1 MPKDRTTPR
10 KRFFK
15 LAGMT
20 ASVASRYT
28 STRLK
33 TAFSAQSE
41 KEQHLSAMYDSVG
54 AEIVATLGELK
65 GAAMK
70 VGQALSQMQ
79 HLFPEEFAEQLVRL
93 QKSAPPM
100 DYELIVRQMMAEFGF
115 PPEKLF
121 ASFDR
126 EPFAAAS
133 IGQVHR
139 ARTWEGDEVIVKVQ
153 YPGVDVSCESDMQHL
168 KRLLKLG
175 GLLKIDKEA
184 LDKLF
189 AEIYQSIIAELNY
202 RQEAKNL
209 RQFREYY
216 QHDDKIIIPQPIE
229 KYSSRRV
236 LTMSYEPGDDISA
249 LTAPAY
255 SQQTLQEISERLFL
269 FIGRQIFQLRFLHSD
284 PHPGN
289 FAFRS
294 DGSLIVY
301 DFGCVTALDESIVAN
316 YAHAIRAVLREDFVG
331 LDQALLRLGIRAPDK
346 PTVPAEFYRTWME
359 IALKP
364 MTGNEDPLQRLAG
377 VRKEFMQ
384 HRALMFAY
392 WDSFKP
398 SADTFFI
405 NRVLGGHLMTLTQ
418 MGMIEFLADKLD
430 DLLAEV
436 SPAQ

>member
-1 MPKDRTTPR
+1 MAKDKTTPR

-28 STRLK
+28 STRLR
-33 TAFSAQSE
+33 TTFSSKPD
-41 KEQHLSAMYDSVG
+41 KEQQLAEMYDTVG

-79 HLFPEEFAEQLVRL
+79 HLFPEEFAEQLTRL
-93 QKSAPPM
+93 QKAAPPM
-100 DYELIVRQMMAEFGF
+100 DYELIVAQMMAEFGF

-189 AEIYQSIIAELNY
+189 AEIYRSIIAELNY
-202 RQEAKNL
+202 RQEAKYL
-209 RQFREYY
+209 QTFRDYY
-216 QHDDKIIIPQPIE
+216 QHDAKIIIPQPIE

-236 LTMSYEPGDDISA
+236 LTMTYEAGDDISVVGG
-249 LTAPAY
+249 PDY
-255 SQQTLQEISERLFL
+255 SQAVLEQISERLIRFV
-269 FIGRQIFQLRFLHSD
+269 GGQIFQLRLLHSD

-289 FAFRS
+289 FAFRN
-294 DGSLIVY
+294 DGSLVVY
-301 DFGCVTALDESIVAN
+301 DFGCVTALDEQIVRD
-316 YAHAIRAVLREDFVG
+316 YAHGIRAVQREDFVG

-346 PTVPAEFYRTWME
+346 PAVPAEFYRTWMD

-364 MTGNEDPLQRLAG
+364 MTGSEDPLERLAG
-377 VRKEFMQ
+377 IRKEFMQ
-384 HRALMFAY
+384 HRAMMFAY
-392 WDSFKP
+392 WDSFQP
-398 SADTFFI
+398 SAETFFI
-405 NRVLGGHLMTLTQ
+405 NRVLGGHLMSLTQ
-418 MGMIEFLADKLD
+418 MGVIDSLAARLD
-430 DLLAEV
+430 TLLAEV
-436 SPAQ
+436 LPA

>member
-1 MPKDRTTPR
+1 MPKDKTTPR

-33 TAFSAQSE
+33 TAFSAQSQ
-41 KEQHLSAMYDSVG
+41 KEQQLADMYDTVG

-79 HLFPEEFAEQLVRL
+79 HLFPEEFAEQLARL
-93 QKSAPPM
+93 QKAAPPM
-100 DYELIVRQMMAEFGF
+100 DYELIVQQMVAEFGF

-121 ASFDR
+121 ASFDA

-139 ARTWEGDEVIVKVQ
+139 ATTWEGDEVIVKVQ

-175 GLLKIDKEA
+175 GLLKIDKAA
-184 LDKLF
+184 LDNLF
-189 AEIYQSIIAELNY
+189 AEIYQSILAELNY

-209 RQFREYY
+209 QQFREYY
-216 QHDDKIIIPQPIE
+216 KHDRKIIIPQPIA

-236 LTMSYEPGDDISA
+236 LTMSFETGDDIT
-249 LTAPAY
+249 LVKPPAY
-255 SQQTLQEISERLFL
+255 SQAVIEEISERVFR
-269 FIGRQIFQLRFLHSD
+269 FVARQIFQLHYLHSD

-301 DFGCVTALDESIVAN
+301 DFGCVTALDEKIVRD
-316 YAHAIRAVLREDFVG
+316 YAHGIRAVMREDFVG
-331 LDQALLRLGIRAPDK
+331 LDQALLRLGIRTPGK

-364 MTGNEDPLQRLAG
+364 MTGDAEPMERLAAI
-377 VRKEFMQ
+377 RKEFMQ
-384 HRALMFAY
+384 HRAMMFQY
-392 WDSFKP
+392 WDSFQP
-398 SADTFFI
+398 SAETFFI
-405 NRVLGGHLMTLTQ
+405 NRVLGGHLMSLTQ
-418 MGMIEFLADKLD
+418 MGVIESMAPKLDKLLD
-430 DLLAEV
+430 EV
-436 SPAQ
+436 LPV